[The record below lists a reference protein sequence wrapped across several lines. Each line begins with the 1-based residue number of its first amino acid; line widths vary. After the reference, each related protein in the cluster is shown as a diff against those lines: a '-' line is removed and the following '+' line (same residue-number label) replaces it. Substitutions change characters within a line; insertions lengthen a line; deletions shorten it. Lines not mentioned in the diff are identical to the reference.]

1 MSPSKSSPTIAA
13 DAPLLGLPGVGPK
26 TAERLA
32 AAGLERL
39 SDLLLFAPRRYD
51 DAGALR
57 PFATLQEGERAYV
70 EGTITRASVK
80 RFFRRATLEVVIEDE
95 AHGNLLLRW
104 FRHRGEVPARYVVGA
119 RVRAAGKLRI
129 AQRGREMIQPTC
141 DVANEATRELS
152 LRPRYA
158 PIQGVSSAVLGKLV
172 ALACSVRVDEF
183 VVPAPLPD
191 LLTAARELHALPPLP
206 EGDARQ
212 ALLEGRSRGHQRL
225 AFEELLVLRLSAR
238 DEGGRAPVLV
248 GTTAKLLAGLPYAP
262 TATQRRAID
271 EVIAALATTRPMRR
285 LLTGDV
291 GTGKTLV
298 AACAIEAC
306 VGSGHRAAFL
316 APTALLAE
324 QQADALR
331 SMLGGRRVALLHSG
345 TSAKERARTLTGLA
359 DAHGPIDVVVGT
371 HALFEERVQLAGL
384 GLVVIDE
391 QQRFGVR
398 QRAALSSAT
407 VHQLSLSAT
416 PIPRTLALA
425 LRGLVEVSHLSERP
439 PGRARIT
446 TALSTRPKALTAVRD
461 ELERGGLVYWICPTI
476 DSLEGRGVLEVE
488 RWLGTHVHVPVHLCH
503 GQQPVTERAEQLRSF
518 RALGGVLVATT
529 VVEVGLDIPEATLM
543 VVESPERLGLA
554 TLHQLRGRVGRGE
567 KPGRCLLVAEAK
579 TPRLALLVASEDG
592 QAIAEADLQLRG
604 MGELQGV
611 EQSGFP
617 SLPPLPAEMLER
629 LARLA
634 EETAAHITGEDPAL
648 RAPGHQRLA
657 RALARRRTGYDS
669 A

>member
-1 MSPSKSSPTIAA
+1 MPPSKSSPTITT

-26 TAERLA
+26 TAERLRA
-32 AAGLERL
+32 VGLERL

-57 PFATLQEGERAYV
+57 PFAALQAGERAYV

-104 FRHRGEVPARYVVGA
+104 FRHRGDVPARYVVGA
-119 RVRAAGKLRI
+119 RVRAAGRVRI
-129 AQRGREMIQPTC
+129 AQRGREIIQPTC
-141 DVANEATRELS
+141 DVAEQGTRELS
-152 LRPRYA
+152 LVPRYA
-158 PIQGVSSAVLGKLV
+158 PIEGVSSAALAKLV
-172 ALACSVRVDEF
+172 ALACSVQIDDL
-183 VVPAPLPD
+183 VVPPL
-191 LLTAARELHALPPLP
+191 LGLQAAARELHALPPLP
-206 EGDARQ
+206 EGEARR
-212 ALLEGRSRGHQRL
+212 ALVEGRSRGHERL

-238 DEGGRAPVLV
+238 DEGGLAPVLS
-248 GTTAKLLAGLPYAP
+248 GSTAALLGALPYTP

-271 EVIAALATTRPMRR
+271 EIAVALASTRPMRR

-306 VGSGHRAAFL
+306 VGSARRAAFL

-324 QQADALR
+324 QQFAALA
-331 SMLGGRRVALLHSG
+331 SMLGARRVALLHAG
-345 TSAKERARTLTGLA
+345 TPTKERVRLLEALA
-359 DAHGPIDVVVGT
+359 DPRGAVDVVVGT
-371 HALFEERVQLAGL
+371 HALFEERVQLTGL

-398 QRAALSSAT
+398 QRAALTSAT

-439 PGRARIT
+439 PGRGRVA
-446 TALSTRPKALTAVRD
+446 TALTTRPKALAAVRD

-476 DSLEGRGVLEVE
+476 DSIDSRGVLEVE
-488 RWLGTHVHVPVHLCH
+488 KWLGTKVHVPVHVCH
-503 GQQPVTERAEQLRSF
+503 GQQPVTERQEQLRSF

-543 VVESPERLGLA
+543 VIESPERLGLA
-554 TLHQLRGRVGRGE
+554 QLHQLRGRVGRGDA
-567 KPGRCLLVAEAK
+567 PGHCFLVAAVKTQRLQLLVS
-579 TPRLALLVASEDG
+579 SEDG

-604 MGELQGV
+604 MGELGGE

-617 SLPPLPAEMLER
+617 SLPPLPADLLES
-629 LARLA
+629 LAKLA
-634 EETAAHITGEDPAL
+634 EVTAARITLEDPAL

>member
-1 MSPSKSSPTIAA
+1 MPPSKSSPTITT

-26 TAERLA
+26 TAERLGA
-32 AAGLERL
+32 VGLERL

-57 PFATLQEGERAYV
+57 PFATLQAGERAYV

-95 AHGNLLLRW
+95 AHGNVLLRW
-104 FRHRGEVPARYVVGA
+104 FRHRGDVPARYVVGA
-119 RVRAAGKLRI
+119 RVRAAGKVRI

-141 DVANEATRELS
+141 DVAEEGARERSLS
-152 LRPRYA
+152 PRYA
-158 PIQGVSSAVLGKLV
+158 PIEGVSSAAIGKLV
-172 ALACSVRVDEF
+172 ALACSVQIDDF
-183 VVPAPLPD
+183 PVPSLPD
-191 LLTAARELHALPPLP
+191 LVTAARELHALPPLP
-206 EGDARQ
+206 EGEARQ
-212 ALLEGRSRGHQRL
+212 ALVEGRSRGHERL
-225 AFEELLVLRLSAR
+225 AFEALLVLRLSAR
-238 DEGGRAPVLV
+238 DEGGRAPVLSGSTSRLV
-248 GTTAKLLAGLPYAP
+248 QSLPYAP
-262 TATQRRAID
+262 TGTQRRAID
-271 EVIAALATTRPMRR
+271 EIAAALASTRPMRR

-306 VGSGHRAAFL
+306 VGSGQRAAFL

-324 QQADALR
+324 QQLGALSSILR
-331 SMLGGRRVALLHSG
+331 DRRVALLHSG
-345 TSAKERARTLTGLA
+345 TPAKERTRLLAALA
-359 DAHGPIDVVVGT
+359 DPHGPVDVIVGT

-398 QRAALSSAT
+398 QRAALTSAT

-439 PGRARIT
+439 LGRAPVA
-446 TALSTRPKALTAVRD
+446 TALTTRPKALRAVRD

-476 DSLEGRGVLEVE
+476 DSIDSRGVREVE
-488 RWLGTHVHVPVHLCH
+488 RWLGTKVHVPVHLCH
-503 GQQPVTERAEQLRSF
+503 GQQPVSERAEQLRSF
-518 RALGGVLVATT
+518 RELGGVLVATT

-554 TLHQLRGRVGRGE
+554 QLHQLRGRVGRGDRS
-567 KPGRCLLVAEAK
+567 GRCLLVADAK
-579 TPRLALLVASEDG
+579 TPRLALLVESQDG

-604 MGELQGV
+604 MGELGGE

-617 SLPPLPAEMLER
+617 SLPPLPADVLES
-629 LARLA
+629 LARKA
-634 EETAAHITGEDPAL
+634 EEVAARITLEDPAL

-657 RALARRRTGYDS
+657 RALARRRDGYDS

>member
-1 MSPSKSSPTIAA
+1 MPSSKSSLTIAA

-57 PFATLQEGERAYV
+57 PFATLQAGERAYV

-119 RVRAAGKLRI
+119 RVRAAGKVRI

-141 DVANEATRELS
+141 DVAEQGARELS
-152 LRPRYA
+152 LQPRYA
-158 PIQGVSSAVLGKLV
+158 PIEGVSSAQLGKLV
-172 ALACSVRVDEF
+172 ALACSAPVDDF
-183 VVPAPLPD
+183 AVPATLPD
-191 LLTAARELHALPPLP
+191 LVTAAKELHARPPLP
-206 EGDARQ
+206 EGAARQ
-212 ALLEGRSRGHQRL
+212 ALVEGRSPGHHRL

-238 DEGGRAPVLV
+238 DEGGRAPALT
-248 GTTAKLLAGLPYAP
+248 GTMAPLLAALPYAP

-271 EVIAALATTRPMRR
+271 EIALALATTRPMRR

-298 AACAIEAC
+298 AACAIEVCIGA
-306 VGSGHRAAFL
+306 GHRAAFL

-331 SMLGGRRVALLHSG
+331 AVLGARRVALLHSG
-345 TSAKERARTLTGLA
+345 TPAKERARILAGLF
-359 DAHGPIDVVVGT
+359 DERGPIDVIVGT
-371 HALFEERVQLAGL
+371 HALFEERVQIRGL

-398 QRAALSSAT
+398 QRAALTSDT

-446 TALSTRPKALTAVRD
+446 TAICTRAKALAAVRESLD
-461 ELERGGLVYWICPTI
+461 GGGLVYWICPTI
-476 DSLEGRGVLEVE
+476 DSLDGRGVLEVE
-488 RWLGTHVHVPVHLCH
+488 RWLGTQVHVPVHLCH
-503 GQQPVTERAEQLRSF
+503 GQQPVSERAEQLRSF

-567 KPGRCLLVAEAK
+567 APGRCLLVAEGK
-579 TPRLALLVASEDG
+579 SPRLALLVASEDG

-604 MGELQGV
+604 MGELGGV

-617 SLPPLPAEMLER
+617 SLPPLPGATLEL
-629 LARLA
+629 LATLA
-634 EETAAHITGEDPAL
+634 EETALRITREDPAL

-657 RALARRRTGYDS
+657 RALARRRTAYDS